1 MSQKAKNSTILFVEY
16 FCEFFDTPGTS
27 IKIWKKN
34 ISMIL
39 NLNYFYSI
47 FAKKRN
53 SHGHFKYRTR
63 AIITRSRFEAA
74 LDHKPQIFLKN
85 TLFLLHKLSAV

>member
-1 MSQKAKNSTILFVEY
+1 MKGIFGPYVLWPL
-16 FCEFFDTPGTS
+16 D
-27 IKIWKKN
+27 KK
-34 ISMIL
+34 
-39 NLNYFYSI
+39 FI
-47 FAKKRN
+47 FWIVTRVSARD
-53 SHGHFKYRTR
+53 YRTR